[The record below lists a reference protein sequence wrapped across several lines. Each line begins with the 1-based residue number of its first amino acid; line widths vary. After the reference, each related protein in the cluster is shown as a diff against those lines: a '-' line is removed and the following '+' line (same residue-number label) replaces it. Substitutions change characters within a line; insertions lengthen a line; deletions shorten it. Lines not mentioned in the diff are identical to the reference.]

1 MLKSRGRG
9 LLMSGALVATVGV
22 PGIAMAG
29 SEIDTLKQ
37 QIEQLQRQ
45 LNDIQA
51 RQVEVEKKQGD
62 ALTEA
67 DLKGSMPGSFRIP
80 GTSTSVKIGG
90 YVKLDGTYDMGPSM
104 GSVVTPDSMAL
115 DGTREKDGAF
125 GFNARQTR
133 LNVTTETPFDGFTA
147 RSVIEL
153 DFYGSG
159 GTEAATNSVSPR
171 LRHAYITA
179 GPLTLGQTW
188 TTPYDLVAAPEKL
201 DFGGLPAELAL
212 RQPQIRYTYA
222 GGPDTFSV
230 ALENPESDF
239 IGNVAANNSN
249 AASTGGISGL
259 ADPNVDHLPDF
270 TFRYARKFDWGHLAG
285 FGIAREISA
294 DTATA
299 DDSVFGW
306 GLGLSGSIKFL
317 EKDKFGFQALYGEGV
332 NRYMTLSYRQSA
344 SFDGTSL
351 EALPSW
357 GGTFT
362 VQHHWDD
369 MFRSNLTFG
378 YHKIENNSTVPL
390 TANKEMVT
398 FHGNLIATIIP
409 PLDIGIEYS
418 HAQRE
423 TEGGDSGSADRIQ
436 ASAIY
441 KF

>member
-1 MLKSRGRG
+1 MLKHKGRKLIAG
-9 LLMSGALVATVGV
+9 TALACVLGA
-22 PGIAMAG
+22 PGIAAADAEMDALKRQ
-29 SEIDTLKQ
+29 ID
-37 QIEQLQRQ
+37 QLQRQ

-51 RQVEVEKKQGD
+51 RQATVEKKQEE

-67 DLKGSMPGSFRIP
+67 DLKGSMPGSIRIP
-80 GTSTSVKIGG
+80 GTSTSLKIGG

-104 GSVVTPDSMAL
+104 GSVVTPDAMPL
-115 DGTREKDGAF
+115 DGTRERDGAF

-147 RSVIEL
+147 RSVLEI

-159 GTEAATNSVSPR
+159 GTEAYTNSVSPR

-179 GPLTLGQTW
+179 GPFTIGQTW
-188 TTPYDLVAAPEKL
+188 TTAYDLVAAPEKL

-212 RQPQIRYTYA
+212 RQPQVRYTHAEGA
-222 GGPDTFSV
+222 GTFSV

-249 AASTGGISGL
+249 PAATGGISGL
-259 ADPNVDHLPDF
+259 ADPNFDRLPDL
-270 TFRYARKFDWGHLAG
+270 TVRYAHKFDWGHLAG
-285 FGIAREISA
+285 FAIAREITA

-299 DDSVFGW
+299 DDSVLGW
-306 GLGLSGSIKFL
+306 GVGLSGSVKFL

-344 SFDGTSL
+344 SFDGTDL
-351 EALPSW
+351 DALPSW

-369 MFRSNLTFG
+369 MFRSNVTFA
-378 YHKIENNSTVPL
+378 YHRIENNSTVPQ
-390 TANKEMVT
+390 TANKEMLT
-398 FHGNLIATIIP
+398 FHGNIIAAIIP
-409 PLDIGIEYS
+409 ALDVGLEYS

-423 TEGGDSGSADRIQ
+423 TEGGQTGSADRLQ
-436 ASAIY
+436 ASVMY